1 MNYMKLRS
9 LEFDD
14 NSKIVGWRNSKHV
27 LKNFLDKR
35 KITVESHNQWYKNE
49 VVTGNV
55 KQFIIVLDN
64 GEEIGSVYLRNI
76 DKLNSKA
83 ELGIF
88 IGEKTA
94 IGKGYGTQ
102 AVALLCDYGF
112 NELGLHKIFLRV
124 VESNQTAISAY
135 RKNGFE
141 IEGVAKDDVWDTVNK
156 KFINVVFMSKL
167 KKN

>member
-1 MNYMKLRS
+1 MKLRS

-14 NSKIVGWRNSKHV
+14 NSKIVGWRNSEHV

-49 VVTGNV
+49 VATGNV

-88 IGEKTA
+88 IGEKTS

>member
-1 MNYMKLRS
+1 MKLRS
-9 LEFDD
+9 LEFND
-14 NSKIVGWRNSKHV
+14 NSKIVGWRNSEHV

-49 VVTGNV
+49 VATGNV

-88 IGEKTA
+88 IGEKIA

-167 KKN
+167 KMN